1 MRKLFLI
8 LIALVLFAQN
18 LSATVDIDYPE
29 RNEINPPYAIMR
41 GVVNLCTFWLEYPR
55 CLVYDYDRMSPMG
68 IFTFPFTG
76 TFYGLARV
84 FLSVGDIA
92 LLGFTGPNGYS
103 EDFIRE
109 YVWQMPWNAYK
120 GTSDIKEDTN
130 TEEPVDFDKLEK
142 VNINSLL

>member
-84 FLSVGDIA
+84 FLSKR
-92 LLGFTGPNGYS
+92 L
-103 EDFIRE
+103 
-109 YVWQMPWNAYK
+109 
-120 GTSDIKEDTN
+120 
-130 TEEPVDFDKLEK
+130 
-142 VNINSLL
+142 